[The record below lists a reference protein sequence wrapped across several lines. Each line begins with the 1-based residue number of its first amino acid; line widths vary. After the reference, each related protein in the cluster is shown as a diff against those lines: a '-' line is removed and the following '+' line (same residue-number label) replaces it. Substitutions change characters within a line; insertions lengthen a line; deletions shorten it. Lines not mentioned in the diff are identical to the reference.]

1 MSDGRD
7 YLRDMWKQDTTN
19 DIKGVSLEEQARYTD
34 WPEKDARR
42 KALMDLHELEHMPDQ
57 RMHRIV
63 SFVKSGFRI
72 VGAFAGM
79 FGHIPAAFGLFF
91 LAEVVGIYEELV

>member
-1 MSDGRD
+1 MSDREIMD
-7 YLRDMWKQDTTN
+7 SKFSQF
-19 DIKGVSLEEQARYTD
+19 KAPSPSVSRTPVTPPQ
-34 WPEKDARR
+34 PEI
-42 KALMDLHELEHMPDQ
+42 EYMPDQ

-72 VGAFAGM
+72 VGAIIGM
-79 FGHIPAAFGLFF
+79 TGYVPAAFGLFF

>member
-19 DIKGVSLEEQARYTD
+19 DTKGASLKEQAKYTD

-42 KALMDLHELEHMPDQ
+42 KALTNLHDLEHMPDQ

-79 FGHIPAAFGLFF
+79 FGYIPAAFGLFF

>member
-7 YLRDMWKQDTTN
+7 FLRDMWTRTSTN
-19 DIKGVSLEEQARYTD
+19 DGMVNSPEEV
-34 WPEKDARR
+34 KRR
-42 KALMDLHELEHMPDQ
+42 GEIFNTNDMHDLYYMPDQ

-72 VGAFAGM
+72 IGAVMGMVGYV
-79 FGHIPAAFGLFF
+79 PAAFGLFF

>member
-19 DIKGVSLEEQARYTD
+19 DVKGASLEEQAKHTD
-34 WPEKDARR
+34 WEYPDTEVREQQPLDI
-42 KALMDLHELEHMPDQ
+42 DYMPDQ

-79 FGHIPAAFGLFF
+79 FGYLPAAFGLFF